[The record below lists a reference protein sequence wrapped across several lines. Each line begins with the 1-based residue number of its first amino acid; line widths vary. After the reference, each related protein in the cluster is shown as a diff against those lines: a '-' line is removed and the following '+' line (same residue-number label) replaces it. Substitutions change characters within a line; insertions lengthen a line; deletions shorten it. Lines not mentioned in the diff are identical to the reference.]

1 MSFQDAEID
10 VDHFRELLVT
20 QREQIARALVAIHAD
35 SSTSLEDATGELN
48 SSSLDDHLGDMASET
63 HDREVEYGLEE
74 NADEVVAEI
83 DAALGRIEDGTY
95 GTCTACGKPIGKER
109 LEARPWAT
117 LCIDDQRRQEQG

>member
-1 MSFQDAEID
+1 MSFRDSDLD

-83 DAALGRIEDGTY
+83 DAALARIEAGTY
-95 GTCTACGKPIGKER
+95 GPCTACGKPIGKER